1 MIAVSTLKSII
12 WGMNEKNEDILAK
25 NRTILLKH
33 ANNVCGWINNWTV
46 GDVYK
51 SNKKR
56 EVPPELQNFDEFADA
71 TMKEV
76 TIVFEKM
83 KENKLF
89 LGNKGFS
96 RNTNLSKSLN
106 FGKKTLTDTKDNLP

>member
-1 MIAVSTLKSII
+1 
-12 WGMNEKNEDILAK
+12 MNDKNEDILAK

-51 SNKKR
+51 SNKTR
-56 EVPPELQNFDEFADA
+56 EVPPELQSFDEFADA

-96 RNTNLSKSLN
+96 KNVNVSKSVN
-106 FGKKTLTDTKDNLP
+106 FGKKPVSNENINLPQLK